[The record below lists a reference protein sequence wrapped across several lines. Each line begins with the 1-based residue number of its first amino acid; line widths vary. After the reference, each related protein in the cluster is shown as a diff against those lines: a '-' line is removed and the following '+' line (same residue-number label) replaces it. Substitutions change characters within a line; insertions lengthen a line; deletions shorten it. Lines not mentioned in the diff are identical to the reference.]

1 MQLGAKLVTLALQRN
16 IMQNSLPSFTALQAS
31 LSLTLANLLTSVL
44 IFLPRILGALLI
56 FLIGITI
63 ARWVKTLI
71 VKSLEKLRLSN
82 ELEKTPV
89 HSFLKNAEVT
99 MKIEVVLANTVYWV
113 LILVVLQTSISLL
126 GLTAVSSLLERVL
139 LYIPRIISA
148 VLILIFGVLLAGL
161 AETLVKGVVKTID
174 MKSARIL
181 GTVTSYLVMI
191 VAIMASISELGI
203 AQQFITVL
211 FTGAIAA
218 LSIAFGLAFGL
229 GSKDTVGKIMDEWYS
244 KMRKE

>member
-1 MQLGAKLVTLALQRN
+1 
-16 IMQNSLPSFTALQAS
+16 MQNSLPSFTALQAS

-44 IFLPRILGALLI
+44 IYLPRILGALII
-56 FLIGITI
+56 FLIGITV

-71 VKSLEKLRLSN
+71 VKSLEKLRLSS
-82 ELEKTPV
+82 ELEKTPIQ
-89 HSFLKNAEVT
+89 SFLKNADVT
-99 MKIEVVLANTVYWV
+99 MKIEVVLANAVYWV
-113 LILVVLQTSISLL
+113 LILIVLQTSISLL

-139 LYIPRIISA
+139 LYIPRVISS
-148 VLILIFGVLLAGL
+148 VLILLFGVLLAGL

-174 MKSARIL
+174 VKSARML

-191 VAIMASISELGI
+191 VAIMAAISELGI

-218 LSIAFGLAFGL
+218 IAIAFGLAFGL